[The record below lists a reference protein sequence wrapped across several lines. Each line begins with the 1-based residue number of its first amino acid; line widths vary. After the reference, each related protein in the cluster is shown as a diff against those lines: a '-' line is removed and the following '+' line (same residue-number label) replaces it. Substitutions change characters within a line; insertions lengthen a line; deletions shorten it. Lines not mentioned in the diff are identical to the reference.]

1 MSIKIVFSY
10 AFDLQKDV
18 EKLVQYPITSNF
30 VNGAIF
36 HKSMHDFCCFFAKK
50 QAIVRKKW
58 RHFEFKH
65 PNDFS

>member
-1 MSIKIVFSY
+1 MSIKILFSY
-10 AFDLQKDV
+10 AFDLEKDV
-18 EKLVQYPITSNF
+18 EKLVQYSITSNF

-36 HKSMHDFCCFFAKK
+36 HKTMDDFCCFFAKK